1 MSEKKTRTCTVCGG
15 DGWIDGA
22 REVLGRK
29 TTECP
34 FCADVEEVEADFEV
48 DYAVSFL
55 FGADARRLLRPVPPS
70 NQPPPH
76 EAIEPTT
83 TSEVASP
90 AEAID
95 EVLPCGLRVIAARDA
110 SLPVAAVVLDLA
122 ESCVEKRGEHPR
134 CDHRR
139 SR

>member
-1 MSEKKTRTCTVCGG
+1 MSDEKQARTCTVCGG

-34 FCADVEEVEADFEV
+34 FCADVEEVENDFES

-55 FGADARRLLRPVPPS
+55 FGADARKS
-70 NQPPPH
+70 
-76 EAIEPTT
+76 
-83 TSEVASP
+83 
-90 AEAID
+90 
-95 EVLPCGLRVIAARDA
+95 
-110 SLPVAAVVLDLA
+110 LA
-122 ESCVEKRGEHPR
+122 ESCVEKRGEHLR